1 LNEINKTSIFIEN
14 EKPMDSGILFGSKIL
29 DVVFVSMFTA
39 QFYKLISSI
48 FQYKKLVWSRLWE
61 TGGMPSSHSSSVT
74 ALTTA
79 VAITQG
85 TDNIAFPICVV
96 FAIIV
101 MHDASGIR
109 KAAGEQAEVIN
120 KLTDFFNT
128 SFGKRFNNEKLKE
141 LLGHSRSEV
150 FVGAFLGIAIAFI
163 MRQYLLS

>member
-1 LNEINKTSIFIEN
+1 
-14 EKPMDSGILFGSKIL
+14 MDSGIIFGSKIL
-29 DVVFVSMFTA
+29 DVVFISMFAA
-39 QFYKLISSI
+39 QFYKFVSASLLRRK
-48 FQYKKLVWSRLWE
+48 FMWSRLWE

-79 VAITQG
+79 VAISEG
-85 TDNIAFPICVV
+85 TSSIAFSICVV

-109 KAAGEQAEVIN
+109 RAAGEQAEVIN
-120 KLTDFFNT
+120 KLTEFFD
-128 SFGKRFNNEKLKE
+128 SKFGKRFDNEKLKE

-150 FVGAFLGIAIAFI
+150 FVGGFLGIAIAFI